1 MEASDQPD
9 KEEDRKFSLAVVEL
23 QVINFATKYRQFPHE
38 TQRGIPVYP
47 FLEAVYSE
55 LIN

>member
-1 MEASDQPD
+1 MDQSEEAVPLGQA
-9 KEEDRKFSLAVVEL
+9 LEL
-23 QVINFATKYRQFPHE
+23 QTVYWSGCTFE